1 MCIYENVKE
10 EYYKEIN
17 KVRDIDRA
25 EYEAEWNLRFWHL
38 SCFMRLSSPSC
49 YFTIYAEVSDSF
61 YWWQMAEHGSAQTPY
76 VT

>member
-25 EYEAEWNLRFWHL
+25 EYEAE
-38 SCFMRLSSPSC
+38 
-49 YFTIYAEVSDSF
+49 
-61 YWWQMAEHGSAQTPY
+61 
-76 VT
+76 

>member
-25 EYEAEWNLRFWHL
+25 EYEAEWNLRF
-38 SCFMRLSSPSC
+38 
-49 YFTIYAEVSDSF
+49 
-61 YWWQMAEHGSAQTPY
+61 
-76 VT
+76 